1 MSLIEKY
8 VKFVHKWEGG
18 LSRDKADS
26 ASKFPCPTPH
36 KGLTGWHTN
45 IGITYAVWK
54 QMYGK
59 NNDDR
64 FYAMDADDWW
74 NVFKTLYWNGVRGD
88 EFKSQNVAIF
98 VTGMAWGSGKVQA
111 VKSLQQA
118 IINCGIPVAK
128 DGILGNKT
136 ISAANGLDARVLF
149 DALVAERKR
158 FFEYI
163 GRPGTKNSKFLRGWL
178 NRLADYV
185 KTFRP

>member
-1 MSLIEKY
+1 MSLIDKY
-8 VKFVHKWEGG
+8 VEFTKRWEGG
-18 LSRDKADS
+18 LSRDKSDS

-36 KGLTGWHTN
+36 NGLTGWHTN

-59 NNDDR
+59 DKDAR
-64 FYAMDADDWW
+64 FFAMNSEDWW
-74 NVFKTLYWNGVRGD
+74 NVFKTLYWNAVRGD

-98 VTGMAWGSGKVQA
+98 VTGMAWGSGKSQA

-118 IINCGIPVAK
+118 IINCGVSVDK

-136 ISAANGLDARVLF
+136 IAAANSIDPQKLF

-163 GRPGTKNSKFLRGWL
+163 GRPRTKNNKFLKGWL
-178 NRLADYV
+178 ARLADYN